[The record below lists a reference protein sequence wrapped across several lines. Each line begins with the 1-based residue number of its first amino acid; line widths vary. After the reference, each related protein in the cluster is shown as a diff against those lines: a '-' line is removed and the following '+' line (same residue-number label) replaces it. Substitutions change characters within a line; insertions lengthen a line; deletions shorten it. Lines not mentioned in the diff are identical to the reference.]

1 MASHN
6 SILRHVHMATVKR
19 NTLKLQE
26 QKLEEERRIKEALY
40 KVRYKSSPLYSDWR
54 FDLSENMTTQAM
66 TYATTLP
73 GEGDTVLGD
82 ASGWVDSSDSE
93 DVGGVSVSDNI
104 VVITPNDIPIG
115 STGPN
120 YQQSI
125 ANTAPFDARDMT
137 SAKVTLIRT
146 RAGVEDSNVRLF
158 ANYGSDPN
166 QFYINAYFGDT
177 GSASRLIN
185 IANYQNLDK
194 LRFQIRA
201 SNNKKWSIDD
211 PNDPNYGSGEY
222 VTVDTSDYTLK
233 IEYQRRTPITV
244 FVPLDSP
251 ESTSFVRTGEF
262 SELSNEEKIK
272 KLKEM
277 MSASDQYL
285 FDKFGDAFP
294 GTNANQ
300 EFTDVSTAPSWEQAG
315 GYGLRPDGTSGQSK
329 LGDVVPDSL
338 GNPYKLIPRILKD
351 GTPAGPG
358 QNIWSP
364 VRKADA
370 GSGDT
375 EIAVAGVPR
384 NTGGSSSGDPNN
396 IQWPRDKYPDKKAP
410 PGPGARLRLA
420 HHEPEGEMI
429 IEKKLKNPQTFFKDK
444 DIKPEFPENPPP
456 PQIKGLHPDLVTG
469 EKTAQR
475 FNKLDPISAKA
486 MPRTGIKAIDKKVD
500 ISKKKPK

>member
-93 DVGGVSVSDNI
+93 DVGGVSVSDNT
-104 VVITPNDIPIG
+104 VVITPNNIPIG

-125 ANTAPFDARDMT
+125 ANTTPFDARDMT

-251 ESTSFVRTGEF
+251 DFTSFVRIRE
-262 SELSNEEKIK
+262 SSVIIK
-272 KLKEM
+272 
-277 MSASDQYL
+277 
-285 FDKFGDAFP
+285 
-294 GTNANQ
+294 
-300 EFTDVSTAPSWEQAG
+300 
-315 GYGLRPDGTSGQSK
+315 
-329 LGDVVPDSL
+329 
-338 GNPYKLIPRILKD
+338 
-351 GTPAGPG
+351 
-358 QNIWSP
+358 
-364 VRKADA
+364 
-370 GSGDT
+370 
-375 EIAVAGVPR
+375 
-384 NTGGSSSGDPNN
+384 
-396 IQWPRDKYPDKKAP
+396 
-410 PGPGARLRLA
+410 
-420 HHEPEGEMI
+420 
-429 IEKKLKNPQTFFKDK
+429 
-444 DIKPEFPENPPP
+444 
-456 PQIKGLHPDLVTG
+456 
-469 EKTAQR
+469 
-475 FNKLDPISAKA
+475 
-486 MPRTGIKAIDKKVD
+486 
-500 ISKKKPK
+500 